1 VNLFNYIDEIP
12 DFPFKGI
19 KFKDISPL
27 LENSD
32 ALDYAK
38 NKFLDNIKSYKL
50 DLIGGLDARGFLF
63 STLIADAIGIGSFMI
78 RKHGKLP
85 GDVISKTYDLEYGS
99 SSLSIQKKI
108 NLKNKN
114 IILVDDLLATGGTLK
129 CAEELVCISNGN
141 VVASLVLIEL
151 VSLMGK
157 NNLNCPV
164 YSLLKYD
171 D

>member
-12 DFPFKGI
+12 NFPKKGI
-19 KFKDISPL
+19 IFKDISPL
-27 LENSD
+27 LENRN
-32 ALDYAK
+32 ALSLVK
-38 NKFLDNIKSYKL
+38 KQFLDIIESFKV

-78 RKHGKLP
+78 RKQGKLP
-85 GDVISKTYDLEYGS
+85 GDVISKTYNLEYGS
-99 SSLSIQKKI
+99 SSLTIQKKI
-108 NLKNKN
+108 NLRSKNV
-114 IILVDDLLATGGTLK
+114 ILVDDLLATGGTLK
-129 CAEELVCISNGN
+129 CAEDLVSISNGN

-151 VSLMGK
+151 VALMGK
-157 NNLNCPV
+157 KVLNSPV